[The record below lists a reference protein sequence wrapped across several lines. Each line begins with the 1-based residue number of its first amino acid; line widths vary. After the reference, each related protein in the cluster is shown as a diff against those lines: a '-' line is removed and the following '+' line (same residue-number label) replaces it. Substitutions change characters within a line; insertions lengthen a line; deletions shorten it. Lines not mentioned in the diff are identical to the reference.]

1 MDTKKTPAP
10 QPAEA
15 DPTPTDLTKAET
27 SPTPEAAAPAKAE
40 VPAQADAN
48 ADAASAEAELADA
61 DLDDESFDEDLAEDR
76 KPGHVGSAAFAI
88 VSAGLGVV
96 ALSGSWVSGIVSE
109 RASVLARLELTQA
122 ADANAQIAAQFVDP
136 WHATAMVN
144 GIFAVLALIIATF
157 VLALPAFS
165 SPERHLPTWVRSV
178 SWAGI
183 GLGALGVLLF
193 VLMYF
198 DLLLAVPKAA
208 GAGA

>member
-1 MDTKKTPAP
+1 MDTTKTPAPNAAEADTTPADLKKAETP

-15 DPTPTDLTKAET
+15 GADSAVTD
-27 SPTPEAAAPAKAE
+27 E
-40 VPAQADAN
+40 VTDEVT
-48 ADAASAEAELADA
+48 DT
-61 DLDDESFDEDLAEDR
+61 DLDDEAFADDQAEDR
-76 KPGHVGSAAFAI
+76 EPSQVGSAAFA
-88 VSAGLGVV
+88 VVAAGLGVV
-96 ALSGSWVSGIVSE
+96 ALSGSWVAGIVSE
-109 RASVLARLELTQA
+109 RASVAARLELSQA

-144 GIFAVLALIIATF
+144 GIFSALALIIATF

-165 SPERHLPTWVRSV
+165 SPERTLPTWVRSV

-198 DLLLAVPKAA
+198 DLLLAIPKAA